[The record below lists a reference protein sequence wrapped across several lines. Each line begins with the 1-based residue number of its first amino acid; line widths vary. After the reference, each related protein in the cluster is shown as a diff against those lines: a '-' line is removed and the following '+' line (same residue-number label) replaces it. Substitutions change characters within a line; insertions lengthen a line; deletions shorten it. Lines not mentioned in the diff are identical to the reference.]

1 MNIDSI
7 TYNDVT
13 NGIDIGAV
21 IWVCGCSLNCPYC
34 QNPLQQNPD
43 YGYPITAAQKQELLD
58 YVQKPYCK
66 RVTFSGGHPLEPYNI
81 EEVEKLIEEIRTSAP
96 NIQIW
101 IYTGYILQDESFKYI
116 TEEESFFW
124 SNVDIVVDGPFIQEQ
139 RDITLPFRGS
149 SNQRIIDVRESLKQK
164 KIIDISNKF

>member
-7 TYNDVT
+7 TYDDVT

-21 IWVCGCSLNCPYC
+21 VWVCGCSLNCPYC
-34 QNPLQQNPD
+34 HNPLQQNPE
-43 YGYPITAAQKQELLD
+43 YGHPITAAQKQELLD

-81 EEVEKLIEEIRTSAP
+81 EEVEKLIKEIRTSALD
-96 NIQIW
+96 IQIW
-101 IYTGYILQDESFKYI
+101 IYTGYIFQDKIDENLSL
-116 TEEESFFW
+116 W

>member
-7 TYNDVT
+7 TYDDVT

-21 IWVCGCSLNCPYC
+21 VWVCGCSLNCPHC
-34 QNPLQQNPD
+34 HNPLQQIPD
-43 YGYPITAAQKQELLD
+43 YGHPITAAQKQKLLD

-81 EEVEKLIEEIRTSAP
+81 EEVEKLIKEIRTSASD
-96 NIQIW
+96 IQIW
-101 IYTGYILQDESFKYI
+101 IYTGYTFQDKFDENS
-116 TEEESFFW
+116 SFW

>member
-7 TYNDVT
+7 TYDDVT

-21 IWVCGCSLNCPYC
+21 VWVCGCSLNCPHC

-43 YGYPITAAQKQELLD
+43 YGHPITAAQKQELLD

-96 NIQIW
+96 NIKIW
-101 IYTGYILQDESFKYI
+101 IYTGYILQDKLD
-116 TEEESFFW
+116 EESSFW
-124 SNVDIVVDGPFIQEQ
+124 SKVDIVVDGPFIQEQ

-149 SNQRIIDVRESLKQK
+149 SNQRIIDARESLKQK